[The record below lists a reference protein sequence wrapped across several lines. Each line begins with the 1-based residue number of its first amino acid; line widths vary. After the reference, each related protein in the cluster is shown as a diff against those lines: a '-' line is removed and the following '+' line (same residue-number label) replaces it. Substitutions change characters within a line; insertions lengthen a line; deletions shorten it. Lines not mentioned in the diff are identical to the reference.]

1 MRNILLLLMIG
12 TFFVSCDVS
21 GFTTKEVI
29 QDFSTMSDE
38 EIIAKYG
45 EPKNSKWKVKSFTIS
60 KIRFENMN
68 NTTFENIILSG
79 SKLDEETGFKGTIE
93 KGSPYTY
100 TLKMGNKSEVVYN
113 KEKKLLRVSLEER

>member
-1 MRNILLLLMIG
+1 
-12 TFFVSCDVS
+12 
-21 GFTTKEVI
+21 
-29 QDFSTMSDE
+29 MSDE

-45 EPKNSKWKVKSFTIS
+45 ESKNSKWEVKSFTIS

-68 NTTFENIILSG
+68 NTTFENINLSG

-93 KGSPYTY
+93 KRSPYTY

-113 KEKKLLRVSLEER
+113 KEKKLLRVSLKER

>member
-12 TFFVSCDVS
+12 TFFVSCDVP

-45 EPKNSKWKVKSFTIS
+45 EPKNSKWEVKSFTIS

-68 NTTFENIILSG
+68 NTTFENINLSG